1 MALVR
6 SMAGAWRRGDV
17 ATGRVAAR
25 ADLGGRKSV
34 EGRTYVDAGLGLAH
48 QLLGGRE
55 GEGWGDDG
63 EAAR

>member
-1 MALVR
+1 MAT
-6 SMAGAWRRGDV
+6 WRRGDV

-55 GEGWGDDG
+55 GE
-63 EAAR
+63 AAR